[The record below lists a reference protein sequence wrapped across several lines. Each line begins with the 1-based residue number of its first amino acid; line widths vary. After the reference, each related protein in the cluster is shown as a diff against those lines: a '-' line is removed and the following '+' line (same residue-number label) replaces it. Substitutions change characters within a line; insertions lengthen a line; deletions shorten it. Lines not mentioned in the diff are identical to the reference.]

1 MKNEDA
7 LFPTGIRTGEVE
19 DSKDVM
25 SPWKLVTLGGVAG
38 ILMGAGS
45 LYAQTTKSKMK
56 N

>member
-25 SPWKLVTLGGVAG
+25 SPWKLVTRCRRCL
-38 ILMGAGS
+38 
-45 LYAQTTKSKMK
+45 KRP
-56 N
+56 NPR